1 MAGFKVS
8 TEVRSRET
16 RPAAG
21 MSGFLLSP
29 AARVDLSEIWD
40 YNAER
45 WGIEQAERYIREL
58 TTACQ
63 ELADQRRTG
72 RAIDEIRE
80 GYFKLS
86 VRILHQRMDLPERL
100 G

>member
-1 MAGFKVS
+1 MSNASFTRNAPGSRDEWVS
-8 TEVRSRET
+8 SLTG
-16 RPAAG
+16 RPRR
-21 MSGFLLSP
+21 P
-29 AARVDLSEIWD
+29 QRDLGLH
-40 YNAER
+40 R